1 VNKHEEAVKALEAY
15 NREVTRQRDETK
27 LFAAEYHA
35 WVLDRIQHAA
45 EDEENPSD
53 PRWWSESDDAGLE
66 LLHRAAT
73 LFGFER

>member
-45 EDEENPSD
+45 EDEENPS
-53 PRWWSESDDAGLE
+53 ESDDAGLE